1 MIKKTSIFFVSLLLL
16 VAMFTSCAAPQQAS
30 QQPSAKDSVVSASN
44 QTTPTQTPD
53 APAKIKIGL
62 SVMDLSN
69 PYFVA
74 IANGVKAAADANDIE
89 LVVDD
94 PKSDVPKQVS
104 AIENFISSKV
114 NAIII
119 CAIDSTAVES
129 LLKQARES
137 GIKVI
142 AQSTPIE
149 NCDVYVSA
157 KNYDM
162 GYTEGKAA
170 GAWIKDKLGGNAEVA
185 LLNYPRIPQQIERDN
200 GIKDGIKELAPNA
213 KIVAT
218 QSAGNPEEGIKAAE
232 TILQAN
238 PIVKVF
244 ACINDGGAL
253 GALSAI
259 EAAGKST
266 DDVFVGGVDATDE
279 ALDKIKK
286 GTAFRATVDIDPLG
300 NGKTDVEL
308 ALKLIKGETVE
319 NPFVIKTK
327 LVDASNIADYVK

>member
-1 MIKKTSIFFVSLLLL
+1 MIKKRSIMLLVSLLVLT
-16 VAMFTSCAAPQQAS
+16 AMLTACAAQ
-30 QQPSAKDSVVSASN
+30 QQPAAGETPKTEQAAKLKV
-44 QTTPTQTPD
+44 
-53 APAKIKIGL
+53 GL

-74 IANGVKAAADANDIE
+74 IANGVKAAAEANGIE

-94 PKSDVPKQVS
+94 PKSDVQKQVS
-104 AIENFISSKV
+104 AVENFISSKV

-119 CAIDSTAVES
+119 CAIDSAAVES
-129 LLKQARES
+129 LLKQAREA

-170 GAWIKDKLGGNAEVA
+170 GAWIRDKLGGQAEVA
-185 LLNYPRIPQQIERDN
+185 LLNYPRIAQQIERDN
-200 GIKDGIKELAPNA
+200 GIKDGIKELAPDA

-218 QSAGNPEEGIKAAE
+218 QPAGNPEEGIKATE

-238 PIVKVF
+238 PEVKVF
-244 ACINDGGAL
+244 VCINDGGAL

-259 EAAGKST
+259 EAAGKKI
-266 DDVFVGGVDATDE
+266 DDMFVGGVDATDE

-308 ALKLIKGETVE
+308 ALKLLKGETVS
-319 NPFVIKTK
+319 NPYVIETK
-327 LVDASNIADYVK
+327 LVDASNIAEYAK

>member
-1 MIKKTSIFFVSLLLL
+1 MIKKRSIMLLVSLLVLT
-16 VAMFTSCAAPQQAS
+16 AMLTACAAQ
-30 QQPSAKDSVVSASN
+30 QQPAAGETPKTEQAAKLKV
-44 QTTPTQTPD
+44 
-53 APAKIKIGL
+53 GL

-74 IANGVKAAADANDIE
+74 IANGVKAAAEANGIE

-94 PKSDVPKQVS
+94 PKSDVQKQVS
-104 AIENFISSKV
+104 AVENFISSKV

-119 CAIDSTAVES
+119 CAIDSAAVES
-129 LLKQARES
+129 LLKQAREA

-170 GAWIKDKLGGNAEVA
+170 GAWIRDKLGGQAEVA
-185 LLNYPRIPQQIERDN
+185 LLNYPRIAQQIERDN
-200 GIKDGIKELAPNA
+200 GIKDGIKELAPDA

-218 QSAGNPEEGIKAAE
+218 QPAGNPEEGIKAAE

-238 PIVKVF
+238 PEVKVF
-244 ACINDGGAL
+244 VCINDGGAL

-259 EAAGKST
+259 EAAGKKI
-266 DDVFVGGVDATDE
+266 DDMFVGGVDATDE

-308 ALKLIKGETVE
+308 ALKLLKGETVS
-319 NPFVIKTK
+319 NPYVIETK
-327 LVDASNIADYVK
+327 LVDASNIAEYAK